1 MVRNLGTFERLARI
15 AAGIV
20 LLGLYGA
27 LPAPWRYL
35 TLIGLIPFGT
45 GLLGHCP
52 VYRALGWTSKGHSR
66 AEEPPLL
73 VPRPPAKR

>member
-1 MVRNLGTFERLARI
+1 MVRNLGTIERFARI
-15 AAGIV
+15 IAGIA
-20 LLGLYGA
+20 LLGLFGA

-52 VYRALGWTSKGHSR
+52 VYRALGWKSNEP
-66 AEEPPLL
+66 AAAEPPLL
-73 VPRPPAKR
+73 IPRPPAKR

>member
-1 MVRNLGTFERLARI
+1 MVRNLGMIERFARVIVGI
-15 AAGIV
+15 A
-20 LLGLYGA
+20 LLGLFGA
-27 LPAPWRYL
+27 LPTPWRYL

-52 VYRALGWTSKGHSR
+52 VYRAFGWKGDRHSGS
-66 AEEPPLL
+66 EPPLL

>member
-1 MVRNLGTFERLARI
+1 MVRNLSTFERLARI
-15 AAGIV
+15 VAGIV

-52 VYRALGWTSKGHSR
+52 VYRAFGWKGDGHLP
-66 AEEPPLL
+66 AEPPLL
-73 VPRPPAKR
+73 VPRPPAKH

>member
-1 MVRNLGTFERLARI
+1 MVRNLGTIERLGRI
-15 AAGIV
+15 VLGIG
-20 LLGLYGA
+20 LLGLFGA

-52 VYRALGWTSKGHSR
+52 VYQALGWKGDGHSQS
-66 AEEPPLL
+66 EPPLL

>member
-1 MVRNLGTFERLARI
+1 MVRNLGTIERLLRI
-15 AAGIV
+15 IAGIG
-20 LLGLYGA
+20 LLGLFGA

-52 VYRALGWTSKGHSR
+52 VYRALGWKGDGHSQ
-66 AEEPPLL
+66 AERPVL
-73 VPRPPAKR
+73 VRRPPAKR

>member
-1 MVRNLGTFERLARI
+1 MVRNLGTIERLARI
-15 AAGIV
+15 IAGIA
-20 LLGLYGA
+20 LLGLFGA

-52 VYRALGWTSKGHSR
+52 VYRAFGWKGDGHLP
-66 AEEPPLL
+66 AEPPLL
-73 VPRPPAKR
+73 VPRPPAKH

>member
-1 MVRNLGTFERLARI
+1 MVRNLGMIERLGRVIVGI
-15 AAGIV
+15 A

-52 VYRALGWTSKGHSR
+52 VYRAFGWKGNRHSGS
-66 AEEPPLL
+66 EPPLL
-73 VPRPPAKR
+73 IHRPPAKR